1 MGPYYEIVEDPSVTP
16 GAAAT
21 RSAAAEWQHW
31 DEKIVE
37 ELLRWLSRLAKVFA
51 ISIFAVF
58 AAVYM
63 GCL

>member
-1 MGPYYEIVEDPSVTP
+1 MGLYYEIAEELSMT
-16 GAAAT
+16 AAEAGT
-21 RSAAAEWQHW
+21 RDAAAEWQHW

-37 ELLRWLSRLAKVFA
+37 ELFRWLSRLAKVFA

-63 GCL
+63 GCF